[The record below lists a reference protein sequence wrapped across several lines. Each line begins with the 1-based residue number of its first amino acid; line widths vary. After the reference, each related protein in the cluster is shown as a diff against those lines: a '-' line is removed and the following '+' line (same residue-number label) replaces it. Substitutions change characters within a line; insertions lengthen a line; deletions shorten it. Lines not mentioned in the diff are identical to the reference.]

1 MGTGASVERHEFV
14 QEGVVGTDE
23 FLEVREVADRLHAHL
38 NTPEALTLI
47 EAANQPGTSSA
58 MVQAAF
64 LPFAGE
70 LGFQNETS
78 GLFASYQTAGL
89 RPDYYLPVGD
99 SGILLEVERGKT
111 TTNNMDLLDFWKCH
125 LCEHAN
131 YLFLLVP
138 QALRHNPTMS
148 PKREY
153 ASVVKRLESFFRPAN
168 YTNVLAAYVFG
179 Y

>member
-1 MGTGASVERHEFV
+1 MGVERHEFV
-14 QEGVVGTDE
+14 QEPAAGTGD
-23 FLEVREVADRLHAHL
+23 FREVRSVADRLHAHL
-38 NTPEALTLI
+38 NTPEALDLI
-47 EAANQPGTSSA
+47 EVANQPRTSSA
-58 MVQAAF
+58 MVQATF
-64 LPFAGE
+64 LPFAE
-70 LGFQNETS
+70 DLGFQNETK
-78 GLFASYQTAGL
+78 GLFSGYQTAGL
-89 RPDYYLPVGD
+89 RPDYYRPVGT

-125 LCEHAN
+125 LCAHAD

-138 QALRHNPTMS
+138 LALRHNPTMS